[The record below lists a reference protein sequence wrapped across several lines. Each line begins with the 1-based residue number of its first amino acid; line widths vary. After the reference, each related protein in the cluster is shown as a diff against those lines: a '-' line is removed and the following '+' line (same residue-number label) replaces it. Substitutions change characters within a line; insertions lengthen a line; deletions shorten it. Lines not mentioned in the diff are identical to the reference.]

1 MFGGHYPKNLNRSL
15 MLFPTSFLSF
25 TVKGVLFLIIWT
37 LTFGKHHFWLLP
49 NLTED
54 VGFFASFV
62 PLYEHKSRDDIMK
75 ETEKPKK
82 TKPAK
87 ESKKKRKAQEEPSDL
102 KEEHNGTQDEANNRS
117 EGEEEAKQE
126 QTPQEEG
133 SESSENEKFEIVDDK
148 DLPPILKLD
157 L

>member
-1 MFGGHYPKNLNRSL
+1 M
-15 MLFPTSFLSF
+15 
-25 TVKGVLFLIIWT
+25 IIWT

-62 PLYEHKSRDDIMK
+62 PLYEHKTRDDLAK
-75 ETEKPKK
+75 EAEKPKK
-82 TKPAK
+82 SKPAK
-87 ESKKKRKAQEEPSDL
+87 ESKKKRKVTEEPSVSR
-102 KEEHNGTQDEANNRS
+102 EEQNGSDEQNNRS
-117 EGEEEAKQE
+117 EGEEEVKQP
-126 QTPQEEG
+126 QTQEEG
-133 SESSENEKFEIVDDK
+133 SEESSENEKFEIVDDK

>member
-1 MFGGHYPKNLNRSL
+1 M
-15 MLFPTSFLSF
+15 
-25 TVKGVLFLIIWT
+25 VVWT

-62 PLYEHKSRDDIMK
+62 PLYEHKTKDDILK
-75 ETEKPKK
+75 ESDKQSKK
-82 TKPAK
+82 SKTVK
-87 ESKKKRKAQEEPSDL
+87 ESKKKRKVQEDTEQLLQL
-102 KEEHNGTQDEANNRS
+102 KDEQNGLDEQNNRS
-117 EGEEEAKQE
+117 EGEEETVKQ
-126 QTPQEEG
+126 QQEDG

-148 DLPPILKLD
+148 EIPPILRLE

>member
-1 MFGGHYPKNLNRSL
+1 MKFFFDATPRLLINALTL
-15 MLFPTSFLSF
+15 P
-25 TVKGVLFLIIWT
+25 VKGVLFLIVWT

-62 PLYEHKSRDDIMK
+62 PLYEHKTRDDLMK

-82 TKPAK
+82 SKPAK
-87 ESKKKRKAQEEPSDL
+87 ESKKKRKAQEEQPDL
-102 KEEHNGTQDEANNRS
+102 REEPTGADEPNNRS
-117 EGEEEAKQE
+117 EGDEDAKQ
-126 QTPQEEG
+126 QPQEEG